1 MLRNLPDIKLLPAEL
16 CNQIAAGEVVERP
29 ASVVK
34 ELVENSL
41 DAGATQIDVTLENG
55 GQSLIRVQDN
65 GGGIAPEQLE
75 LAVTRHA
82 TSKIGCAEDLDNIIS
97 YGFRGEALPSI
108 ASVSRFSITS
118 RLKDSQAGHAMRLE
132 IEHGRGLR
140 SSPDNLPGGT
150 VVEVRDLFA
159 NIPARLKFLKSPGT
173 ELKRA
178 QSWLTRLALA
188 NTQTGFTLRAGERE
202 VLRFMPGQELQA
214 RLAMIWPEDIV
225 AELLPIN
232 SSIHGISLRG
242 LAAPPHLQQPRP
254 DRILFYVNGRS
265 VNDKRLMSAVKDAY
279 KGRIISRDYPQI
291 VLFVEINPL
300 EIDVNVHP
308 AKTEVRFRNEG
319 ALFSAVSSALGQT
332 FQSVNQ
338 FPAQET
344 FFADNEPEH
353 PQGFWGKLDLPPLL
367 DREKRKPE
375 FAPPMEEKS
384 RESASFVSESPAD
397 YRHIDDLPFMNN
409 GVVESLP
416 EKPARSAQGLG
427 GLAYLGQIADT
438 YLVLRDASGA
448 LLILDQHAAH
458 ERVLHNKFIAGN
470 FESGGQGLII
480 PLEIGL
486 EDGGRERLKEISSHL
501 RDFGFS
507 FHVAG
512 FKLVVDAIPR
522 ILNRSEAKDFLL
534 EMLSERRDNAD
545 DLFASMACKAAIK
558 AGQKLS
564 PDEANEL
571 LRQWQATS
579 MAEFC
584 PHGRPCVL
592 RWDSAALEKLFK
604 RR

>member
-41 DAGATQIDVTLENG
+41 DAGATRIDVTLENG

-82 TSKIGCAEDLDNIIS
+82 TSKIGCAEDLDNILS

-108 ASVSRFSITS
+108 ASVSRFSIVS
-118 RLKDSQAGHAMRLE
+118 RRKDSQSGPAMRLE
-132 IEHGRGLR
+132 IEHGRSLR

-159 NIPARLKFLKSPGT
+159 NIPARLKFLKSPGA

-188 NTQTGFTLRAGERE
+188 NTQTGFTLRAGDRE
-202 VLRFMPGQELQA
+202 VLRFMPGEDLSA
-214 RLAMIWPEDIV
+214 RLARIWPEDMV
-225 AELLPIN
+225 AEMLPID
-232 SSIHGISLRG
+232 SSIHGIILRG

-319 ALFSAVSSALGQT
+319 ILFSAVSGALGKT
-332 FQSVNQ
+332 FQAVSQ
-338 FPAQET
+338 FPARE
-344 FFADNEPEH
+344 AVSEDNEPER
-353 PQGFWGKLDLPPLL
+353 PQGFWGKLDVPPLL
-367 DREKRKPE
+367 DREKPE
-375 FAPPMEEKS
+375 PAFTSPMEEKS
-384 RESASFVSESPAD
+384 WESYVSESHAEYQHAD
-397 YRHIDDLPFMNN
+397 DMPFLHNAIIEP
-409 GVVESLP
+409 VP
-416 EKPARSAQGLG
+416 EKTARAAQGSG
-427 GLAYLGQIADT
+427 GLVYLGQVADT
-438 YLVLRDASGA
+438 YLVLRDAAGA

-486 EDGGRERLKEISSHL
+486 EAGGRERIRDIAPHL

-507 FHVAG
+507 FHVSG

-522 ILNRSEAKDFLL
+522 ILDRSEAKEFLL

-564 PDEANEL
+564 ADEANEL